1 MKNTGNTRGGIR
13 FHILIGVLICAIV
26 LCFAGMIHAQDLGV
40 ENPEIE
46 WTWVG
51 GYIQWQGTYNFGNV
65 ALGESKTAQ
74 FKLTSPGET
83 SVWIYVIGMSLIE
96 SDVDMISPIWGE
108 YTLGAFSFNSAT
120 WVSAPRELLPGEDF
134 MVDLFFTPT
143 SLDDYLAYLV
153 IMSNDTVDP
162 PGEYAYLELRGTGVA
177 ASVPEPATLLLLA
190 SGLAGLVGLKRKFKN

>member
-83 SVWIYVIGMSLIE
+83 SVWIYVIGLTPIQN
-96 SDVDMISPIWGE
+96 DVYTISPDSGDG
-108 YTLGAFSFNSAT
+108 YTLGPF
-120 WVSAPRELLPGEDF
+120 LLIPQPG
-134 MVDLFFTPT
+134 
-143 SLDDYLAYLV
+143 
-153 IMSNDTVDP
+153 
-162 PGEYAYLELRGTGVA
+162 
-177 ASVPEPATLLLLA
+177 
-190 SGLAGLVGLKRKFKN
+190 